1 MNKDLDERLVPNG
14 QYRDAMN
21 IQIRTT
27 DGDAAGTVQNIQG
40 NTPFMYANSSTFTT
54 NKSKVIGSIADE
66 KNNKAYFLVAAPEF
80 NIPNTAVNSQ
90 TLWIDSIVE
99 VDDLGFNK
107 VVVRDLFAVNVT
119 QALASLTATAD
130 TNSIT
135 ISSSYNTIF
144 QPNMRIQLYASNGTA
159 LLTSNTKILTVSGTT
174 ITVDKKIPTA
184 INSGTCSLVKAWKPK
199 TLGFSQEHRITGLNI
214 IDDFLFFTDGR
225 TEPKKVNIRR
235 SIDGTEQ
242 AAGDFTSTSSTNT
255 KLHLDHQAGGGSKP
269 ITDFESD
276 HEGSLLEEHITVVR
290 KAPRSAPNIDM
301 SSSSR
306 TGTTTFNIP
315 VKDFSTINVND
326 YTNVVTDTQGIA
338 IFTGDILNLE
348 CLNDTDGSPS
358 IVRVKVIQ
366 TSVPGTGAY
375 SLLPSNANIHT
386 VQVLSIPSSIASTHT
401 QWVATLDK
409 PKPIFELKFPRF
421 GYRYKYNDGE
431 YSSFSPFSEIAFLP
445 GEFDYESKKG
455 FNLGMVNNLRELK
468 VTNFLPDKSIRPD
481 DIEAVDILYKS
492 TDSPNI
498 YVVKT
503 INRDFDPEWQTITSV
518 GNGEVKITSD
528 MIYKVLPSDQILR
541 SWDNVPRFAKAQE
554 IVGNRLVYGNYTQG
568 YDTNFSPGLDLSMES
583 NSITTFLTPEKS
595 IKSLRS
601 YKFGAVYGDKYGRE
615 TPVISTGNR
624 SYVTS
629 DNSILEFSDS
639 MIVPKSDAVKV
650 NNFSIQQRWEIGNVS
665 KATFPNWVDYVKYY
679 VKETSSEYYNL
690 LMDRWYDA
698 SDGNVWIS
706 FASADRNKVDEET
719 YLILKTENG
728 SNNFVDEEARYKVI
742 AISNEAPDFIKI
754 DQRRIGDLIV
764 DGDDSEYIAASGYE
778 VNIVAK
784 REFIIDDNT
793 FFQNFEF
800 KGTPV
805 VRIRAESRSSVDV
818 VLNRAYTS
826 YQKVTKV
833 SPSTTQDSVG
843 TFNIQFSFGDEAKF
857 VNYFIDT
864 LDYADVNAAT
874 NETTGIRYF
883 FEFKDNVV
891 ENKPEFDGRFFVK
904 VERDNILD
912 EKILGL
918 GNASIL
924 YAPTESFKIG
934 YIDTNTY
941 NHPSNSD
948 SNLYGTGISNEFN
961 SGNYNWNGF
970 NVSDLGANVAS
981 RFATTTYKNA
991 TREYWEKY
999 RLEASTPIFIDA
1011 ADAAAV
1017 FEFTPSFTTTNPQ
1030 NLALQLFT
1038 AEEYTAI
1045 SNDEFPVDGLK
1056 RGFARSGSA
1065 SEGTF
1070 DRLYF
1075 GKHLCKATNTLNI
1088 DFNENP
1094 SIGGGTAAAVD
1105 DFGTSQENFRNLM
1118 STPGTYF
1125 RFKNDIN
1132 PSSVYIVVP
1141 NGQGDADM
1149 VKNYHNADNSI
1160 TLDPDL
1166 NTSGGINVFNTS
1178 QHRAM
1183 FYTTFRKVNL
1193 NGQQTNDGIDFVDWD
1208 PRGSIKHDG
1217 ESFVDIEILQRIDTF
1232 NQNNSISTKSAIWET
1247 EPKESIDLDVYYEAS
1262 NAIPVVLRSLAHTVE
1277 FAPTNSTIK
1286 VFTEGVEQTVT
1297 NSPFTVS
1304 KVYNGA
1310 LQIKDSTG
1318 TLVTSGIDLED
1329 ELEFTHANGVKTRA
1343 KVESFLTTDIESNG
1357 MVETS
1362 VTATGYYKLHI
1373 YVHNNRVTLPWSN
1386 CFTFGNGVES
1396 NRIRDDFNATFIDNG
1411 VNASSVLTEYGRED
1425 ITNGLI
1431 YSGIYNSN
1439 SNVNNLNE
1447 FNVANR
1453 ITKEINPSYG
1463 SIQALKT
1470 RDTDL
1475 ITFTEDKVLR
1485 ILANKDALFNADGNT
1500 NVTSSDNVLGQAVP
1514 YVGDYG
1520 ISKNPESLATD
1531 QFRMYFTDKQRGAVL
1546 RLSRDGLTP
1555 ISNVGMKTYFRNNL
1569 KKTIDLV
1576 GSFDTVAGE
1585 YNVAINYKPEFR
1597 ETNTTASFN
1606 EAGKGWV
1613 SFKSFVPDSG
1623 VSMSGEYY
1631 TSNEHI
1637 IYKHH
1642 VDVDHSGDTVGR
1654 NKFYG
1659 ASIVNSYIDFIF
1671 NDIPGSVKNF
1681 KTISYEGSQGYKLS
1695 INNKEATDAAGNAAT
1710 YNDDSFA
1717 AVTSS
1722 YDADAEIKGWK
1733 ITSVSTDLQE
1743 GKVIDFSGKEGK
1755 WYGNIVGDFDV
1766 SNTSPHTFTVKAD
1779 PSEISTQGLGVPNS
1793 IVYSDGLAGTH
1804 NLIIEG
1810 GG

>member
-1 MNKDLDERLVPNG
+1 MAEIKRTFTAAKMNKDLDERLVPNG

-40 NTPFMYANSSTFTT
+40 NTPFMYANSSTFGT

-66 KNNKAYFLVAAPEF
+66 KNNKAYFLVAAPDF
-80 NIPNTAVNSQ
+80 DVTATSISAL
-90 TLWIDSIVE
+90 TTWFDEIVE
-99 VDDLGFNK
+99 IDDLGFNK
-107 VVVRDLFAVNVT
+107 VVIRDLFAIT
-119 QALASLTATAD
+119 TTRGLASLEAAAGG
-130 TNSIT
+130 NSIT
-135 ISSSYNTIF
+135 ISSSYNQLF
-144 QPNMRIQLYASNGTA
+144 QVGMRIQLYASNGTA

-174 ITVDKKIPTA
+174 VTVDKKIPTA
-184 INSGTCSLVKAWKPK
+184 INSGTCSFVKAWKPK
-199 TLGFSQEHRITGLNI
+199 TLGFSQEHRITGLNV
-214 IDDFLFFTDGR
+214 IDDFLFFTDGQ

-235 SIDGTEQ
+235 CIDGTEQ
-242 AAGDFTSTSSTNT
+242 ASGDFTSTPSTNT

-276 HEGSLLEEHITVVR
+276 HEGSLLEEHITVMR

-315 VKDFSTINVND
+315 SQDFSTLSVGDHVN
-326 YTNVVTDTQGIA
+326 IA
-338 IFTGDILNLE
+338 SSTPGVSISVGDILELE
-348 CLNDTDGSPS
+348 CLNADVSPVLS
-358 IVRVKVIQ
+358 DSDLVIRVRVTN
-366 TSVPGTGAY
+366 TSGIGGVFS
-375 SLLPSNANIHT
+375 SLASNASIYT
-386 VQVLSIPSSIASTHT
+386 VQILSIPVFILSTHT
-401 QWVATLDK
+401 QWVVTLNQ

-503 INRDFDPEWQTITSV
+503 INRDFDPEWQTVTSA

-554 IVGNRLVYGNYTQG
+554 VVGNRLVYGNYTQG
-568 YDTNFSPGLDLSMES
+568 YDTNFSPGLDLSIEGDG
-583 NSITTFLTPEKS
+583 ITTLLTPEKS

-629 DNSILEFSDS
+629 DNSIIEFSDS
-639 MIVPKSDAVKV
+639 IIIPKSDSIKANK
-650 NNFSIQQRWEIGNVS
+650 FSVQQRWEIGNVS

-698 SDGNVWIS
+698 DDGNVWIS

-719 YLILKTENG
+719 YLVLKKENG
-728 SNNFVDEEARYKVI
+728 ADEFVEEEARYKII
-742 AISNEAPDFIKI
+742 AISNEAPDFIKT
-754 DQRRIGDLIV
+754 DQRRV
-764 DGDDSEYIAASGYE
+764 DELKITSDDSEYLTATDTYVKLTTSRTFQLNETG
-778 VNIVAK
+778 
-784 REFIIDDNT
+784 
-793 FFQNFEF
+793 FFQDFQF

-805 VRIRAESRSSVDV
+805 VRIKAVSRNSDTTDRTIMFT
-818 VLNRAYTS
+818 NYK
-826 YQKVTKV
+826 KVTK
-833 SPSTTQDSVG
+833 TTDSD
-843 TFNIQFSFGDEAKF
+843 FNIQFSFGDEADF
-857 VNYFIDT
+857 VQHFISIGDYDT
-864 LDYADVNAAT
+864 DSAAT
-874 NETTGIRYF
+874 NSSTGIQYF

-904 VERDNILD
+904 I
-912 EKILGL
+912 EKDDVLQQKVL
-918 GNASIL
+918 NVGNASTTYVPL
-924 YAPTESFKIG
+924 AGFSVG
-934 YIDTNTY
+934 YINSNHY
-941 NHPSNSD
+941 NNPAEGSD
-948 SNLYGTGISNEFN
+948 DQA
-961 SGNYNWNGF
+961 NYNWDGF
-970 NVSDLGANVAS
+970 GVDGLGVNVATK
-981 RFATTTYKNA
+981 FATTDGNAATKEYWQKYKNEA
-991 TREYWEKY
+991 T
-999 RLEASTPIFIDA
+999 TPIFIDA
-1011 ADAAAV
+1011 ADTA
-1017 FEFTPSFTTTNPQ
+1017 FYPSSVLYSSNESITATEPT
-1030 NLALQLFT
+1030 LFP
-1038 AEEYTAI
+1038 
-1045 SNDEFPVDGLK
+1045 FDGAD
-1056 RGFARSGSA
+1056 RGFVKTGNAFPGD
-1065 SEGTF
+1065 F
-1070 DRLYF
+1070 DRVYF
-1075 GKHLCKATNTLNI
+1075 GKHKCDATGTTSSVFNGE
-1088 DFNENP
+1088 NEN
-1094 SIGGGTAAAVD
+1094 SEGD
-1105 DFGTSQENFRNLM
+1105 DFRNLM
-1118 STPGTYF
+1118 ISPGTYF
-1125 RFKNDIN
+1125 RFKQDPNDFI
-1132 PSSVYIVVP
+1132 YKVV
-1141 NGQGDADM
+1141 QGDGDNFGA
-1149 VKNYHNADNSI
+1149 NYPSPGLAAAFF
-1160 TLDPDL
+1160 
-1166 NTSGGINVFNTS
+1166 SGGQLES
-1178 QHRAM
+1178 AQGRGM
-1183 FYTTFRKVNL
+1183 FFTTFRRLNS
-1193 NGQQTNDGIDFVDWD
+1193 NGQETNRGVDFNDWD

-1217 ESFVDIEILQRIDTF
+1217 MESMVIEVVNKVDIFEDATT
-1232 NQNNSISTKSAIWET
+1232 ISTDSAIWET

-1262 NAIPVVLRSLAHTVE
+1262 NAIPVVLRNLAHTVE
-1277 FAPTNSTIK
+1277 FAPTNSTVK
-1286 VFTEGVEQTVT
+1286 VFTDGVEQTVT
-1297 NSPFTVS
+1297 DSPLTVS

-1411 VNASSVLTEYGRED
+1411 VNASSVLNEYARED

-1447 FNVANR
+1447 FNVANK

-1597 ETNTTASFN
+1597 ETNTTVSFN

-1631 TSNEHI
+1631 TSKEHI
-1637 IYKHH
+1637 VYKHH
-1642 VDVDHSGDTVGR
+1642 VDIDHSGDTVGR

-1671 NDIPGSVKNF
+1671 NDVPGSVKNF

-1695 INNKEATDAAGNAAT
+1695 INNKEATDAAGNTAT

-1733 ITSVSTDLQE
+1733 VTSVSTDLQE

>member
-1 MNKDLDERLVPNG
+1 MAEIKRTFTAAKMNKDLDERLVPNG

-40 NTPFMYANSSTFTT
+40 NTPFMHANSSTFGT

-135 ISSSYNTIF
+135 ISSGYNTIF

-235 SIDGTEQ
+235 CIDGTEQ
-242 AAGDFTSTSSTNT
+242 TAGSFTSTSTSTNT
-255 KLHLDHQAGGGSKP
+255 KLYLDHQAGGGSKP

-276 HEGSLLEEHITVVR
+276 HEGKILEEHITVIR

-315 VKDFSTINVND
+315 SQDFSTAEVGDYINLNNTTAGVSI
-326 YTNVVTDTQGIA
+326 VV
-338 IFTGDILNLE
+338 GDILNLE
-348 CLNDTDGSPS
+348 CINDTDGFPS
-358 IVRVKVIQ
+358 IVRVRVINIFSPGVNFSDQ
-366 TSVPGTGAY
+366 SVV
-375 SLLPSNANIHT
+375 SIHL

-401 QWVATLDK
+401 QWVATLDQ

-421 GYRYKYNDGE
+421 GYRYKYNDSE

-503 INRDFDPEWQTITSV
+503 INRDFDPEWQTVTSV

-528 MIYKVLPSDQILR
+528 MIYKALPSDQILR

-583 NSITTFLTPEKS
+583 SDVTTFLTPEKS

-639 MIVPKSDAVKV
+639 IVVPKSDAVKV

-728 SNNFVDEEARYKVI
+728 SNNFVSEEARYKII

-754 DQRRIGDLIV
+754 DQRRVDETKITAGDCSY
-764 DGDDSEYIAASGYE
+764 DSATDTYDILTTA
-778 VNIVAK
+778 
-784 REFIIDDNT
+784 RTFEFSEPG
-793 FFQNFEF
+793 FFSNFQF

-805 VRIRAESRSSVDV
+805 VRIKAISRTSTGAENTV
-818 VLNRAYTS
+818 AYTS
-826 YQKVTKV
+826 YKKVTKIINNE
-833 SPSTTQDSVG
+833 
-843 TFNIQFSFGDEAKF
+843 FNIQFSFGDEARF
-857 VNYFIDT
+857 VEYFISIDDYENDGTGSTGALNEDT
-864 LDYADVNAAT
+864 GVV
-874 NETTGIRYF
+874 YF

-904 VERDNILD
+904 IEKNGVLQDNVLNIA
-912 EKILGL
+912 
-918 GNASIL
+918 NSSIAYL
-924 YAPTESFKIG
+924 PQETFNIA
-934 YIDTNTY
+934 YIDTQNVVNPAEGSVDQANY
-941 NHPSNSD
+941 SWD
-948 SNLYGTGISNEFN
+948 GFGTSSTFLITNDNFGTSA
-961 SGNYNWNGF
+961 
-970 NVSDLGANVAS
+970 GAS
-981 RFATTTYKNA
+981 ATKV
-991 TREYWEKY
+991 YWEQFRVK
-999 RLEASTPIFIDA
+999 APCSIFIDA
-1011 ADAAAV
+1011 ADIFPGIPAYANYQVALTQQDQN
-1017 FEFTPSFTTTNPQ
+1017 TPFMAS
-1030 NLALQLFT
+1030 
-1038 AEEYTAI
+1038 
-1045 SNDEFPVDGLK
+1045 SDGIPK
-1056 RGFARSGSA
+1056 QGSARGFQQTGFAIN
-1065 SEGTF
+1065 GTY
-1070 DRLYF
+1070 DRIFF
-1075 GKHLCKATNTLNI
+1075 GKHRNNPTGATGN
-1088 DFNENP
+1088 F
-1094 SIGGGTAAAVD
+1094 GHQ
-1105 DFGTSQENFRNLM
+1105 FGTNDNDNGANFKDLM
-1118 STPGTYF
+1118 STPGKYF
-1125 RFKNDIN
+1125 RFKEDPNSNVYRIVEGQGFVPVGIN
-1132 PSSVYIVVP
+1132 YPSSPSQPVP
-1141 NGQGDADM
+1141 DA
-1149 VKNYHNADNSI
+1149 AA
-1160 TLDPDL
+1160 
-1166 NTSGGINVFNTS
+1166 
-1178 QHRAM
+1178 RAM
-1183 FYTTFRKVNL
+1183 FFTTFRKLNL
-1193 NGQQTNDGIDFVDWD
+1193 NGQETDEGIDFSDWD

-1217 ESFVDIEILQRIDTF
+1217 MESMIIEIVDKVDIFEDATSMSI
-1232 NQNNSISTKSAIWET
+1232 NSAVWET

-1277 FAPTNSTIK
+1277 FAPTNSTVK
-1286 VFTEGVEQTVT
+1286 VFTDGVEQTVT
-1297 NSPFTVS
+1297 DSPLTVS

-1318 TLVTSGIDLED
+1318 ALVTSGIDLED

-1357 MVETS
+1357 MIETS
-1362 VTATGYYKLHI
+1362 VTATGYYKLNVT
-1373 YVHNNRVTLPWSN
+1373 VHNNRVTLPWSN

-1439 SNVNNLNE
+1439 SNINNLNE

-1453 ITKEINPSYG
+1453 ITKEINPSHG

-1569 KKTIDLV
+1569 KKTNDLV

-1585 YNVAINYKPEFR
+1585 YNIAINYKPEFR
-1597 ETNTTASFN
+1597 ETNTTVSFN

-1671 NDIPGSVKNF
+1671 NDVPGSVKNF

-1695 INNKEATDAAGNAAT
+1695 INNETKVDANGASAV
-1710 YNDDSFA
+1710 YNDGSFA
-1717 AVTSS
+1717 AVTSTVDS
-1722 YDADAEIKGWK
+1722 TAEIKGWK
-1733 ITSVSTDLQE
+1733 VTSVSTDLQE